1 MALPTKA
8 EKFSELIEHLRLA
21 AEASAMLGHL
31 HADEDKLISHGYLGI
46 SQLLDRMVVQVTQLA
61 TKGRFN

>member
-1 MALPTKA
+1 MAIPTKT
-8 EKFSELIEHLRLA
+8 EKFSELIEHLRKA

-46 SQLLDRMVVQVTQLA
+46 SQLLDKVVLQVTQLA